1 MVEIR
6 ENEVAYL
13 LAYTREAEPDA
24 YPRGLASSL
33 HLACSRDGE
42 YFTPLHENYGILFAS
57 GEISAKDT
65 IVPKGIKHPWIFPL
79 AGEGYG
85 ILAVRVEED
94 GSRDD
99 AMRGRVL
106 FWTTLDFAE
115 FAEQTPLALS
125 EDAFVEEVQC
135 RYDEG
140 DKTYHI
146 LWKDEGGCLRESV
159 SVDLCVAKVQRGQSA
174 ESGGEWAAAGE
185 PKGIPGAQAGCRIA
199 IDSRLADRVRGR
211 WSRICQTKLLVP
223 ESVCVSGR
231 EELEQVGAVAVYSDG
246 SSVEKRVD
254 WDLSGV
260 DFSRPGRYA
269 VTGRVRQPHYP
280 FPLANGYGD
289 PVLMKWEGSWYFIA
303 TNDNQGDIGLYMRKS
318 PDISGLFAEG
328 VKEHLVLDVDEE
340 RGFVQTFW
348 APEFHVIGGSLY
360 ILFAVGGK
368 QWGPQCWLMRHRDG
382 FDLIDPKGWETPV
395 RVCRQDGSALCAEG
409 ITLDMTYVK
418 ANRAS
423 YMVWSYRRHI
433 GTDRDTGSML
443 MIASVDE
450 AEPWRLTSDPVL
462 LSRPLFGWENVNGT
476 INNEGP
482 HAFVA
487 NNTVYLTYSGGDA
500 CGYTYAVGLLTADTD
515 ADLLEPSNWSKRS
528 TPVLSYY
535 SVEGEYGPGHNSFF
549 TDEEGMLWIAYHG
562 ETALDSRLRCDG
574 MRRVHFDAAGEPV
587 FDMSAERDVNPACSE
602 VKLDVTVR

>member
-1 MVEIR
+1 MVEMR
-6 ENEVAYL
+6 EKGQAYL

-24 YPRGLASSL
+24 YPKGLAQSL
-33 HLACSRDGE
+33 HLAYSRDGE

-57 GEISAKDT
+57 GEISGEDT
-65 IVPKGIKHPWIFPL
+65 IVPKGMKHPWIFPL

-94 GSRDD
+94 GSRDA

-106 FWTTLDFAE
+106 FWTTKDFAVFE
-115 FAEQTPLALS
+115 EQAPLALS
-125 EDAFVEEVQC
+125 SDAFVEEVQC

-140 DKTYHI
+140 DRRYHI
-146 LWKDEGGCLRESV
+146 LWKDEGGDVWVSV
-159 SVDLCVAKVQRGQSA
+159 SADLCAAEVLKEKSSESCDHWVAAR
-174 ESGGEWAAAGE
+174 E
-185 PKGIPGAQAGCRIA
+185 PKGILGACMGCCLA
-199 IDSRLADRVRGR
+199 VPVCFADRVQSS
-211 WSRICQTKLLVP
+211 WSRIFQTKLLVP

-231 EELEQVGAVAVYSDG
+231 EELEKLGAVAVYSDG
-246 SSVEKRVD
+246 STERKRVD
-254 WDLSGV
+254 WDVSGV
-260 DFSRPGRYA
+260 DFSKPGSYE
-269 VTGRVRQPHYP
+269 VLGKVRQPSYP
-280 FPLANGYGD
+280 FPLTKGYGD
-289 PVLMKWEGSWYFIA
+289 PVLLSWEGNWYFIA
-303 TNDNQGDIGLYMRKS
+303 TNDNQGDIRLYMRKA
-318 PDISGLFAEG
+318 PDISGLFADG
-328 VKEHLVLDVDEE
+328 VKEHVVLDVDEE

-348 APEFHVIGGSLY
+348 APEFHVIGSSLY

-395 RVCRQDGSALCAEG
+395 RVVRKDGSALCADG

-418 ANRAS
+418 ANHAS
-423 YMVWSYRRHI
+423 YMVWSYRRGI
-433 GTDRDTGSML
+433 GTDKDTGSML
-443 MIASVDE
+443 MIAAVDE
-450 AEPWRLTSDPVL
+450 AEPWKLASDPVL
-462 LSRPLFGWENVNGT
+462 LSRPLLGWENVNGT

-500 CGYTYAVGLLTADTD
+500 CGYTYAVGLLTADAD
-515 ADLLEPSNWSKRS
+515 ADLLEVSNWSKRS

-549 TDEEGMLWIAYHG
+549 RDEEGMLWIAYHG
-562 ETALDSRLRCDG
+562 ETAIDSRLRCDG

-587 FDMSAERDVNPACSE
+587 FDMSAERDVTFALAG
-602 VKLDVTVR
+602 VRVRVTLR